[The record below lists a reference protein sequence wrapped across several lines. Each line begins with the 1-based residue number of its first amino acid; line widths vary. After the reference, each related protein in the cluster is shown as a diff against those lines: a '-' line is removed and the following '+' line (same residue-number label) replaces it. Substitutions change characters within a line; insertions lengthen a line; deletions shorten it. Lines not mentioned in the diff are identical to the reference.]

1 VLVTTERPLRADARR
16 NRERVMVA
24 ARDAFSAN
32 GEKATLDDIARR
44 AGVGPGTLYRHFP
57 DRESL
62 LEAVYRDEIG
72 LLCARGNALA
82 DREDPSEALAEWLR
96 MQFEYIKT
104 RRGLGTAVKQ
114 MLGTDSA
121 TMIDCKTMMRVAIG
135 DLLARAQEA
144 GEIRKEVEPDDVLR
158 LVHGVVMATEHAPE
172 SAERLLGFVLDG
184 LRTQKS

>member
-1 VLVTTERPLRADARR
+1 VLVTTEKPLRADARR
-16 NRERVMVA
+16 NRERVMNA

-72 LLCARGNALA
+72 ALCARGEALVE
-82 DREDPSEALAEWLR
+82 REDSSEALGEWLR
-96 MQFEYIKT
+96 MQFDYIKA
-104 RRGLGTAVKQ
+104 RRGVGIAVKH

-121 TMIDCKTMMRVAIG
+121 TMIDCKTLMRVAVG
-135 DLLARAQEA
+135 DLLARAQESGA
-144 GEIRKEVEPDDVLR
+144 IRKEVEPDDVLR

-172 SAERLLGFVLDG
+172 SADRLLGFVLDG
-184 LRTQKS
+184 LRTPR